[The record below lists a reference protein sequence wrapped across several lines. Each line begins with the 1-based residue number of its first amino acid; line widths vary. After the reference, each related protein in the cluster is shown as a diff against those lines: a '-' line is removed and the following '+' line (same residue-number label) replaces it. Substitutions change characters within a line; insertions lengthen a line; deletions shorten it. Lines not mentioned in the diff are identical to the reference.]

1 MKISGLELFRI
12 CVSMAKPYH
21 LSKVLGTRNETQ
33 AIILKIHT
41 DDGLV
46 GLGEANPSL
55 LVAGESPAGVMV
67 MFKEYLGPMLLGAD
81 PLAMSQLEIALDS
94 AISGNYASKGAV
106 GMALYDIAG
115 QAWGVPVHTLFG
127 GKLVS
132 ELPMLWPLGS
142 GSPADDISAME
153 EKLAQGFKT
162 YMLKMG
168 SLPIKQEIER
178 VKAVRERFGPEVKLV
193 ADANQGWEVYET
205 LEFITGLQGTKLEL
219 IEQPLRREDWEGLRR
234 IRALCSWPISADEGL
249 VSIHDARNLIERQ
262 AVDVFSLKVSKNGG
276 LIRTKK
282 MAVLAEAYD
291 LTCLM
296 NSELEF
302 GITQA
307 ALLHVGCTLSNLVDI
322 GHAYMSPL
330 RLADDVT
337 DYARLVDRGR
347 VRVPESPGLGV
358 SLDHNKLERYTKD
371 YLKIG

>member
-1 MKISGLELFRI
+1 
-12 CVSMAKPYH
+12 
-21 LSKVLGTRNETQ
+21 
-33 AIILKIHT
+33 
-41 DDGLV
+41 
-46 GLGEANPSL
+46 
-55 LVAGESPAGVMV
+55 
-67 MFKEYLGPMLLGAD
+67 
-81 PLAMSQLEIALDS
+81 
-94 AISGNYASKGAV
+94 
-106 GMALYDIAG
+106 
-115 QAWGVPVHTLFG
+115 
-127 GKLVS
+127 
-132 ELPMLWPLGS
+132 MLWPLGS
-142 GSPADDISAME
+142 GSSADDISAME

-168 SLPIKQEIER
+168 SLPIKQEIGR

-205 LEFITGLQGTKLEL
+205 LEFITGLQGTQLEL
-219 IEQPLRREDWEGLRR
+219 IEQPLRREDWEGLRS

-249 VSIHDARNLIERQ
+249 VSIHDARNLIERR

-307 ALLHVGCTLSNLVDI
+307 ASLHVGCTLSNLANI

-337 DYARLVDRGR
+337 DYSRLIDRGK
-347 VRVPESPGLGV
+347 VRVPQSPGLGV
-358 SLDHNKLERYTKD
+358 KLDDDKLEKYTKD
-371 YLKIG
+371 YLKID

>member
-94 AISGNYASKGAV
+94 AISGNHASKGAV
-106 GMALYDIAG
+106 NMALYDIAG
-115 QAWGVPVHTLFG
+115 QARGVPVYTLLG

-132 ELPMLWPLGS
+132 ELPVMWPLSS
-142 GSPADDISAME
+142 GTSADDIRNIE
-153 EKLAQGFKT
+153 EKLSEGYKT

-168 SLPIKQEIER
+168 ALPIEDEVGR
-178 VKAVRERFGPEVKLV
+178 VKGVRECFGEKLKLV
-193 ADANQGWEVYET
+193 VDANQGWDLFET
-205 LEFITGLQGTKLEL
+205 LEFITGLKGTRLEL
-219 IEQPLRREDWEGLRR
+219 IEQPLPRSDWEGLKR
-234 IRALCSWPISADEGL
+234 IRALSPWPISADEGL
-249 VSIHDARNLIERQ
+249 ISIQDAINLIERR
-262 AVDVFSLKVSKNGG
+262 AVDVFSLKISKNGG
-276 LIRTKK
+276 LNKTKK
-282 MAVLAEAYD
+282 IAVLAEANG
-291 LTCLM
+291 LACLM

-307 ALLHVGCTLSNLVDI
+307 ASLHVGCTLSNLANI

-337 DYARLVDRGR
+337 DYARLVDRGMA
-347 VRVPESPGLGV
+347 RVPESPGLGV
-358 SLDHNKLERYTKD
+358 KLDDDKLEKYTKD
-371 YLKIG
+371 YLKID

>member
-1 MKISGLELFRI
+1 MKISCLELFRI

-21 LSKVLGTRNETQ
+21 LSKVLGIRNETQ

-46 GLGEANPSL
+46 GLGEANPTL

-67 MFKEYLGPMLLGAD
+67 VFKEYLGPMLLGAD
-81 PLAMSQLEIALDS
+81 PLAVSKLEIELDR
-94 AISGNYASKGAV
+94 IMHGNKAAKGAV
-106 GMALYDIAG
+106 SMALYDIAG
-115 QAWGVPVHTLFG
+115 QAWGVPVHTLLG

-153 EKLAQGFKT
+153 EKFTQGFKT

-168 SLPIKQEIER
+168 SLPIKQEIGR

-205 LEFITGLQGTKLEL
+205 LEFITGLQGTKLDL
-219 IEQPLRREDWEGLRR
+219 EGLKR

-249 VSIHDARNLIERQ
+249 VSIHDARNLIERR

-307 ALLHVGCTLSNLVDI
+307 ASLHVGCTLSNLANI

-337 DYARLVDRGR
+337 DYSRLIDRGK
-347 VRVPESPGLGV
+347 VRVPQSPGLGV
-358 SLDHNKLERYTKD
+358 RLDDDKLEKYTKD
-371 YLKIG
+371 YLKID